1 MFNGRYYDGRL
12 QSGSPPN
19 LQLSPGHLQ
28 RVYCVQLTGAT
39 SIEWYN
45 PEGLLVSKDDDD
57 AVNQASNSNA
67 YIPLTF
73 RRYQESQGGRY
84 ECRVAGPGNTLEKLP
99 VCIGETQM
107 ESHKCKN
114 AHISSKS

>member
-1 MFNGRYYDGRL
+1 MQWTL
-12 QSGSPPN
+12 QPI
-19 LQLSPGHLQ
+19 
-28 RVYCVQLTGAT
+28 

-45 PEGLLVSKDDDD
+45 PEGLLVSKEAND

-84 ECRVAGPGNTLEKLP
+84 ECRVAGPANTLEKLP

-107 ESHKCKN
+107 ESHKCKKCSY
-114 AHISSKS
+114 IFQILKPLLLKYFITTI